1 MLSWCW
7 SVLYP
12 AHKFWRKSGQNGP
25 KCNILWINH
34 DKYPPNC
41 LKNCQEQDSSHFF
54 FNHSSVVV
62 ELDVAVRL
70 VLVEVAVEVS
80 HTSDFYGRYL
90 FWGEDLHEKNWAKNV
105 LVRWGCRVF
114 RNCCSLWR
122 QRRATSGLNNWW
134 MENEVQGPT
143 NWTNNIPALTPEF
156 KTKDIPGSKEDDI
169 WKPEWQTG
177 KVVSLYNSTC
187 STFTREMPMYCKMH
201 LFDILDTQSHLI
213 LAIPW

>member
-134 MENEVQGPT
+134 MENEVQCK
-143 NWTNNIPALTPEF
+143 ALQIGQTIF
-156 KTKDIPGSKEDDI
+156 QHWLQNSKQKTYQDQKRTIFES
-169 WKPEWQTG
+169 QNG
-177 KVVSLYNSTC
+177 K
-187 STFTREMPMYCKMH
+187 REKWFHYIIQH
-201 LFDILDTQSHLI
+201 VQLSHARCRCIAKCTYLI
-213 LAIPW
+213 F